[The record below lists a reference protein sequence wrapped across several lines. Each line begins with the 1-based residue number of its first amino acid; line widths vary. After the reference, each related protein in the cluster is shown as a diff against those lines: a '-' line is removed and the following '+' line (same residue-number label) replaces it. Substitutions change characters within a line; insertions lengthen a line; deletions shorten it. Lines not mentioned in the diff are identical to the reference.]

1 MTGNAAIQ
9 AAERA
14 RDVIALHAGKKLDAP
29 LERVTFAAGRVF
41 DVQDPERGLTF
52 AEAEV
57 TRSSGASRDRKSTR
71 LNSSHSQISYAVFC
85 LKKTNID
92 ANVCF
97 DRFPVKNAGG
107 SRNNLPKPK
116 RVSGSADEFTWVFNT
131 KPDESGSPELDR
143 LRMPV

>member
-92 ANVCF
+92 QITFGVNVLSLSIRTMVTLLNRNRIHVSKLSITVRRHEMGTGFF
-97 DRFPVKNAGG
+97 D
-107 SRNNLPKPK
+107 
-116 RVSGSADEFTWVFNT
+116 TTNT
-131 KPDESGSPELDR
+131 L
-143 LRMPV
+143 M